1 MKVIKEKNLI
11 NLNILMVIKNHE
23 GNEGHEG
30 HEFTPTILQYAI
42 LFDKLSV

>member
-1 MKVIKEKNLI
+1 MKVMKEKNLI

-30 HEFTPTILQYAI
+30 HEFTPNNTAVRYT
-42 LFDKLSV
+42 FR

>member
-1 MKVIKEKNLI
+1 MKEKNLI

-30 HEFTPTILQYAI
+30 HEFTPNNTAVRYT
-42 LFDKLSV
+42 FR